1 MTCLITSRLDLSYL
15 HSFDYLSHDA
25 NRMTTIILQRALLS
39 HMIMFH
45 RTSYTTYGLVYM
57 IVLLLLEVLC
67 HGSTFVR
74 STVLWTYFSEK
85 HCVVEV
91 LLWEALC
98 RGSTVV
104 RSTVLW
110 KFFCEKHCVVEVLL
124 WEAMCRRS
132 TFLGNTIVELFLW
145 EALSWKCCH
154 RSAGVESPPKA
165 GFSAMNSNSKHRRLL

>member
-15 HSFDYLSHDA
+15 HSFDSLSHAA

-110 KFFCEKHCVVEVLL
+110 KYCCEKHCVVEVLL
-124 WEAMCRRS
+124 WEALCRGSAVVRS
-132 TFLGNTIVELFLW
+132 HVPSKYFFWETLLWNYFCEKHFHGNAVT
-145 EALSWKCCH
+145 EAL
-154 RSAGVESPPKA
+154 E
-165 GFSAMNSNSKHRRLL
+165 